1 MDDAPCADDEEDTD
15 VGAPIEQPADLE
27 VRGGGAQGSALIAR
41 NAEGNY
47 EEDEAVQAAALLP
60 IAYDMRTMQEIP
72 YSYLPRLPPSAHP
85 PPAPLAVSWEGR
97 QS

>member
-1 MDDAPCADDEEDTD
+1 LLPEPGSSRSGVDDAPCADDEEDTD

-72 YSYLPRLPPSAHP
+72 YPHPLIPLPRP
-85 PPAPLAVSWEGR
+85 W
-97 QS
+97 Q